1 MESQQQAFQQSQ
13 KEITELS
20 ALSKQLP
27 DEVQK
32 LQAELES
39 EKENYENARSAV
51 EEAEVAR
58 ARKKKH
64 LQEGHELYESRLALK
79 IQTSKK
85 DGNIVMRMHNI
96 DPRNPARQFYFS
108 IVVISDKYAGAFAL
122 ACSLSCS
129 VRAETGGCSGR
140 LDVVPSIIFLR

>member
-39 EKENYENARSAV
+39 EKGNYENARSAV

-96 DPRNPARQFYFS
+96 DPRNAARQ
-108 IVVISDKYAGAFAL
+108 VL
-122 ACSLSCS
+122 LLHC
-129 VRAETGGCSGR
+129 RHQR
-140 LDVVPSIIFLR
+140 